1 MMGGPEVHAV
11 HLETQRLDK
20 WLWVSRFFKTRGL
33 AADAISG
40 GKVHVA
46 GRRVKPARSIR
57 IGDLL
62 SIRKG
67 TVQWDVVVRGFAKQ
81 RVPASKTVLLYQ
93 ETPESQAR
101 HARETAQRRDELVDR
116 ARNIGRPTKKER
128 RRITALKG
136 KLG

>member
-1 MMGGPEVHAV
+1 MVELEKHAV

-33 AADAISG
+33 AAEAISG

-46 GRRVKPARSIR
+46 GKRVKPARWIR
-57 IGDLL
+57 PGPA
-62 SIRKG
+62 
-67 TVQWDVVVRGFAKQ
+67 QWDVIVQGLAKQ
-81 RVPASKTVLLYQ
+81 RLPASKAELLYQ

-101 HARETAQRRDELVDR
+101 RTRETARRRDEQLDH
-116 ARNIGRPTKKER
+116 ARSLGRPTKKER
-128 RRITALKG
+128 RRIAVLKG

>member
-1 MMGGPEVHAV
+1 MVEPETHAV

-33 AADAISG
+33 AAEAISG

-46 GRRVKPARSIR
+46 GKRVKPARSIR
-57 IGDLL
+57 PGDVLN
-62 SIRKG
+62 IRKG
-67 TVQWDVVVRGFAKQ
+67 PAQWDVVVQGLAKQ
-81 RVPASKTVLLYQ
+81 RLPASKAELLYQ

-101 HARETAQRRDELVDR
+101 RTQEATRRRDEQLHH
-116 ARNIGRPTKKER
+116 ARSLGRPTKKER
-128 RRITALKG
+128 RRVAVLKG

>member
-1 MMGGPEVHAV
+1 MVEPETHAV

-33 AADAISG
+33 AAEAISG

-46 GRRVKPARSIR
+46 GKRVKPARSIR
-57 IGDLL
+57 PGDVLN
-62 SIRKG
+62 IRKG
-67 TVQWDVVVRGFAKQ
+67 PAQWDVVVQGLAKQ
-81 RVPASKTVLLYQ
+81 RLPASKAELLYQ

-101 HARETAQRRDELVDR
+101 RTRETARRREEQLDH
-116 ARNIGRPTKKER
+116 ARSLGRPTKKER
-128 RRITALKG
+128 RRIAVLKG